1 MLSRITNIDKC
12 YVVCKSSRENEP
24 MFVAV
29 DLMSRLAY
37 QRAKSFVL
45 SYNQSTRSGRA
56 VIRPARAVLSWD
68 SQKRVSTSRR
78 QG

>member
-1 MLSRITNIDKC
+1 
-12 YVVCKSSRENEP
+12 

-29 DLMSRLAY
+29 DLVSRIAY
-37 QRAKSFVL
+37 KRAKSFVL